1 MTSIPSNKPYRVG
14 RSRTGLGLFATKPIK
29 KGTKI
34 IRYFGPLLDSKKK
47 EEDAIENKY
56 LFELT
61 NRWTIDGSVRKNV
74 ARYINHACRP
84 NAESDV
90 KPRKR
95 KVFIRAIKNIEPG
108 EEINYDYGT
117 DYFKAYLKPIGCK
130 CAACEKKRKKQR
142 AEARAEKARLKA
154 KAERKALKKAEKL
167 AKAEAELKEKLKAK
181 AERKSKKRAQW
192 PFAEWQVTERQAS
205 ERHRR
210 RQGCRQETGGAETTG
225 LCARAGPSGLGLIHR
240 VSSTGLAR
248 RLRQQQ
254 IAEVDRRAL
263 NDRTGLVDHDTKAPV
278 CGEEGQAMPAGIGVD
293 PALGKARDPARAHL
307 FLQQGRRQ
315 AEAFGDDGGVDLNG
329 AIFEL
334 DRFHA
339 LHLMLRCGGHAC
351 AGLGLAVAG

>member
-1 MTSIPSNKPYRVG
+1 MPSISSNKPYRVG

-47 EEDAIENKY
+47 KDDAIENKY
-56 LFELT
+56 LFEL
-61 NRWTIDGSVRKNV
+61 NGRWTIDGSVRENI
-74 ARYINHACRP
+74 ARYINHACKP

-167 AKAEAELKEKLKAK
+167 AKEKAKEKAKLKEKT
-181 AERKSKKRAQW
+181 ERKKKLKLNGHSLNGKALNGK
-192 PFAEWQVTERQAS
+192 S
-205 ERHRR
+205 
-210 RQGCRQETGGAETTG
+210 
-225 LCARAGPSGLGLIHR
+225 RAGKSLNGKHLNGNSRVRVAGKKSAGRTPPVSAPS
-240 VSSTGLAR
+240 A
-248 RLRQQQ
+248 
-254 IAEVDRRAL
+254 
-263 NDRTGLVDHDTKAPV
+263 
-278 CGEEGQAMPAGIGVD
+278 
-293 PALGKARDPARAHL
+293 PALQAQPA
-307 FLQQGRRQ
+307 
-315 AEAFGDDGGVDLNG
+315 
-329 AIFEL
+329 AIFLEPQP
-334 DRFHA
+334 A
-339 LHLMLRCGGHAC
+339 AI
-351 AGLGLAVAG
+351 